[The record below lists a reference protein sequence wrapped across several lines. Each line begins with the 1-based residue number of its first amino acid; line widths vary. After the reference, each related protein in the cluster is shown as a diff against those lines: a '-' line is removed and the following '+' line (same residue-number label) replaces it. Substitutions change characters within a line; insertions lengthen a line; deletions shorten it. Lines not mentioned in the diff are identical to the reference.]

1 MTRDDI
7 MRLVI
12 EAGGVEG
19 KELDEHLQPIEN
31 SMFVEFSENQLKV
44 FVALIEVAEREA
56 CAKICELLATEK
68 DIRLDYVAAKVCA
81 ATIRARGK

>member
-19 KELDEHLQPIEN
+19 EELDEHLQPIEN

-44 FVALIEVAEREA
+44 FVALIEVAAWRHYRETA
-56 CAKICELLATEK
+56 YKGFMAVLART
-68 DIRLDYVAAKVCA
+68 
-81 ATIRARGK
+81 